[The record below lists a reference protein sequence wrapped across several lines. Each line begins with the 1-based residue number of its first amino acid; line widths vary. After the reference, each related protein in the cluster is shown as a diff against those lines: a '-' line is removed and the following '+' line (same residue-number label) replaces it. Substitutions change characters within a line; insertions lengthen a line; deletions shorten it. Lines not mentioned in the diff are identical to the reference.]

1 MPPADWRLVPDPRSK
16 YVFQRSNN
24 VCPRSKDE
32 VTRVNLATGQRR
44 LANSMPPQLR
54 HKPLKDALAKIE
66 ETIANKRK
74 AGSSQAQMAFSDG
87 GDGITE
93 RDVEEALKIVQ
104 LPLWE
109 NQVRGLPNPLA
120 RSALFTVA
128 RQNEPRQHLKERPIT
143 SVKGVEIFYTG
154 EELRQDDEDVF
165 LNLVH
170 LARSQP
176 LGHEVSFTAYS
187 MLKSMGWPTSSPSY
201 ERLRLCILRLTAN
214 AVEIRFDAGS
224 GKRGYGG
231 TLVQEFTFKDE
242 IDRQWKVRLNPK
254 LISLFGADAYTQLD
268 WRQRLKLRSPL
279 AKWLHGF
286 YFTHREPFGYKVETL
301 KGLCGSS
308 AQQLY
313 HFRNGLKKALDVLV
327 EAGFLKSW
335 KIDSMTD
342 VVTVVRATRSP
353 ALAA

>member
-1 MPPADWRLVPDPRSK
+1 MPPK
-16 YVFQRSNN
+16 GI
-24 VCPRSKDE
+24 K
-32 VTRVNLATGQRR
+32 
-44 LANSMPPQLR
+44 
-54 HKPLKDALAKIE
+54 HKPLSDVLQKIE
-66 ETIANKRK
+66 ESLAAKKRVSP
-74 AGSSQAQMAFSDG
+74 ASGQVQMTLDG
-87 GDGITE
+87 GE
-93 RDVEEALKIVQ
+93 ESAVRVRRDVEQVLNIIQ

-120 RSALFTVA
+120 RSALFSVA

-187 MLKSMGWPTSSPSY
+187 MLKSMGWPTSAPSY

-242 IDRQWKVRLNPK
+242 TDRQWKVRLNPK
-254 LISLFGADAYTQLD
+254 LITLFAADAYTQLD

-301 KGLCGSS
+301 RGLCGSS

-313 HFRNGLKKALDVLV
+313 HFRNGLKKALDLLV
-327 EAGFLKSW
+327 EQGFLKSW
-335 KIDSMTD
+335 KIDSVTD
-342 VVTVVRATRSP
+342 VVTVVRAMRTS
-353 ALAA
+353 ASAQLTA

>member
-1 MPPADWRLVPDPRSK
+1 MPP
-16 YVFQRSNN
+16 
-24 VCPRSKDE
+24 
-32 VTRVNLATGQRR
+32 TGIK
-44 LANSMPPQLR
+44 
-54 HKPLKDALAKIE
+54 HKPLSDALQKIG
-66 ETIANKRK
+66 ETLAAKRK
-74 AGSSQAQMAFSDG
+74 GGSRQAQMSLVPGEDG
-87 GDGITE
+87 AAE
-93 RDVEEALKIVQ
+93 AVRRDVEQVLNIIQ

-120 RSALFTVA
+120 RSALFSVA

-242 IDRQWKVRLNPK
+242 TDRQWKVRLNPK
-254 LISLFGADAYTQLD
+254 LITLFGADAYTQLD

-313 HFRNGLKKALDVLV
+313 HFRNGLKKALDLLV
-327 EAGFLKSW
+327 EQGFLKSW

-342 VVTVVRATRSP
+342 VVTVVRASR
-353 ALAA
+353 AQQVAQLGA

>member
-1 MPPADWRLVPDPRSK
+1 MPP
-16 YVFQRSNN
+16 
-24 VCPRSKDE
+24 
-32 VTRVNLATGQRR
+32 TGI
-44 LANSMPPQLR
+44 L
-54 HKPLKDALAKIE
+54 HKPLSDALEKIE
-66 ETIANKRK
+66 KTLASKRK
-74 AGSSQAQMAFSDG
+74 VHASSAQMTHDG
-87 GDGITE
+87 TAVAESADA
-93 RDVEEALKIVQ
+93 RRNVEQALQIIQ

-109 NQVRGLPNPLA
+109 NQMRGLPNPLA
-120 RSALFTVA
+120 RSALFSVA

-242 IDRQWKVRLNPK
+242 TDRQWKVRLNPK
-254 LISLFGADAYTQLD
+254 LITLFGADAYTQLD

-313 HFRNGLKKALDVLV
+313 HFRNGLKKALELLV
-327 EAGFLKSW
+327 DQGFLKSW
-335 KIDSMTD
+335 KIDSVTD
-342 VVTVVRATRSP
+342 VVTVVRASR
-353 ALAA
+353 AQAAAYLND

>member
-1 MPPADWRLVPDPRSK
+1 MSATTAKPKSLS
-16 YVFQRSNN
+16 
-24 VCPRSKDE
+24 E
-32 VTRVNLATGQRR
+32 VL
-44 LANSMPPQLR
+44 L
-54 HKPLKDALAKIE
+54 KIE
-66 ETIANKRK
+66 ATIANNRK
-74 AGSSQAQMAFSDG
+74 KKSAAGQSEMAFG
-87 GDGITE
+87 EGDSMAATDSARRE
-93 RDVEEALKIVQ
+93 VEDALNIIQ

-120 RSALFTVA
+120 RSALFSVA

-242 IDRQWKVRLNPK
+242 EDRHWKVRLNPK
-254 LISLFGADAYTQLD
+254 LITLFASDAYTQLD

-308 AQQLY
+308 AHQLY
-313 HFRNGLKKALDVLV
+313 HFRNGLKKALDLLV
-327 EAGFLKSW
+327 EEGFLKSW
-335 KIDSMTD
+335 RIDPVTD
-342 VVTVVRATRSP
+342 VVTVMRATRTP
-353 ALAA
+353 ALQ

>member
-1 MPPADWRLVPDPRSK
+1 MSAS
-16 YVFQRSNN
+16 
-24 VCPRSKDE
+24 
-32 VTRVNLATGQRR
+32 GI
-44 LANSMPPQLR
+44 M
-54 HKPLKDALAKIE
+54 HKPLSDALEKIE
-66 ETIANKRK
+66 KTLASKRK
-74 AGSSQAQMAFSDG
+74 VQGSSLQMTLDG
-87 GDGITE
+87 TE
-93 RDVEEALKIVQ
+93 PVAGAMMGRDVEHALKIIQ

-120 RSALFTVA
+120 RSALFSVA

-242 IDRQWKVRLNPK
+242 TDRQWKVRLNPK
-254 LISLFGADAYTQLD
+254 LITLFGADAYTQLD

-313 HFRNGLKKALDVLV
+313 HFRNGLKKALALLV
-327 EAGFLKSW
+327 EQGFLKSW
-335 KIDSMTD
+335 KIDPVTD
-342 VVTVVRATRSP
+342 VVTVVRASRSASA
-353 ALAA
+353 ALLMD

>member
-1 MPPADWRLVPDPRSK
+1 MECAMPAP
-16 YVFQRSNN
+16 
-24 VCPRSKDE
+24 
-32 VTRVNLATGQRR
+32 GI
-44 LANSMPPQLR
+44 M
-54 HKPLKDALAKIE
+54 HKPLSDALEKIE
-66 ETIANKRK
+66 KTLASRRK
-74 AGSSQAQMAFSDG
+74 SQASPLQMTLDG
-87 GDGITE
+87 TQPLSSASIH
-93 RDVEEALKIVQ
+93 RDVEHALNIIQ

-120 RSALFTVA
+120 RSALFSVA

-242 IDRQWKVRLNPK
+242 TDRQWKVRLNPK
-254 LISLFGADAYTQLD
+254 LITLFGADAYTQLD

-313 HFRNGLKKALDVLV
+313 HFRNGLKKALTLLV
-327 EAGFLKSW
+327 EQGFLKSW
-335 KIDSMTD
+335 KIDPATD
-342 VVTVVRATRSP
+342 VVTVVRASRSACA
-353 ALAA
+353 ALRMD

>member
-1 MPPADWRLVPDPRSK
+1 MPGPGIK
-16 YVFQRSNN
+16 
-24 VCPRSKDE
+24 
-32 VTRVNLATGQRR
+32 
-44 LANSMPPQLR
+44 
-54 HKPLKDALAKIE
+54 HKPLNDALQKIE
-66 ETIANKRK
+66 QSLALKRK
-74 AGSSQAQMAFSDG
+74 NGTQQMQMVLGEDDTLVS
-87 GDGITE
+87 TE
-93 RDVEEALKIVQ
+93 VRRDAEQVFDIIQ

-120 RSALFTVA
+120 RSALFSVA

-242 IDRQWKVRLNPK
+242 ADRQWKVRLNPK
-254 LISLFGADAYTQLD
+254 LITLFAADAYTQLD

-313 HFRNGLKKALDVLV
+313 HFRNGLKKALDLLV
-327 EAGFLKSW
+327 EQGFLKSW
-335 KIDSMTD
+335 KIDPVTD
-342 VVTVVRATRSP
+342 VVTVVRAARIH
-353 ALAA
+353 ALPQLGV

>member
-1 MPPADWRLVPDPRSK
+1 MSVSATKPKSLS
-16 YVFQRSNN
+16 
-24 VCPRSKDE
+24 E
-32 VTRVNLATGQRR
+32 VL
-44 LANSMPPQLR
+44 L
-54 HKPLKDALAKIE
+54 KIE
-66 ETIANKRK
+66 ATIANNRK
-74 AGSSQAQMAFSDG
+74 KKAAAGQAEMAFGDADG
-87 GDGITE
+87 LAADAVPRE
-93 RDVEEALKIVQ
+93 VEEALDIIQ

-120 RSALFTVA
+120 RSALFSVA

-242 IDRQWKVRLNPK
+242 EDRHWKVRLNPK
-254 LISLFGADAYTQLD
+254 LITLFASDAYTQLD

-308 AQQLY
+308 AHQLY
-313 HFRNGLKKALDVLV
+313 HFRNGLKKALDLLV
-327 EAGFLKSW
+327 EEGFLKSW
-335 KIDSMTD
+335 RIDPVTD
-342 VVTVVRATRSP
+342 VVTVIRANRP
-353 ALAA
+353 QALQ

>member
-1 MPPADWRLVPDPRSK
+1 MPP
-16 YVFQRSNN
+16 
-24 VCPRSKDE
+24 
-32 VTRVNLATGQRR
+32 TGIK
-44 LANSMPPQLR
+44 
-54 HKPLKDALAKIE
+54 HKPLSDALQRIE
-66 ETIANKRK
+66 ETLAAKRK
-74 AGSSQAQMAFSDG
+74 APARQVQMSLDG
-87 GDGITE
+87 GDEGTADAVR
-93 RDVEEALKIVQ
+93 RDVEQVLNIIQ

-120 RSALFTVA
+120 RSALFSVA

-187 MLKSMGWPTSSPSY
+187 MLKSMGWPTSAPSY

-214 AVEIRFDAGS
+214 AVEIRFDVGS

-242 IDRQWKVRLNPK
+242 NDRQWKVRLNPK
-254 LISLFGADAYTQLD
+254 LITLFGTDAYTQLD

-301 KGLCGSS
+301 RGLCGSS

-313 HFRNGLKKALDVLV
+313 HFRNGLKKALDLLV
-327 EAGFLKSW
+327 EQGFLKSW

-342 VVTVVRATRSP
+342 VVTVIRTSRNHSMAQLN
-353 ALAA
+353 A

>member
-1 MPPADWRLVPDPRSK
+1 MPPSGI
-16 YVFQRSNN
+16 S
-24 VCPRSKDE
+24 
-32 VTRVNLATGQRR
+32 
-44 LANSMPPQLR
+44 
-54 HKPLKDALAKIE
+54 HKPLSDALQKIE
-66 ETIANKRK
+66 KTLVSKGK
-74 AGSSQAQMAFSDG
+74 LHSHQMQMAL
-87 GDGITE
+87 GDGE
-93 RDVEEALKIVQ
+93 PAANDGVRRDVEQALKIIQ

-120 RSALFTVA
+120 RSALFSVA

-242 IDRQWKVRLNPK
+242 TDRQWKVRLNPK
-254 LISLFGADAYTQLD
+254 LITLFAADAYTQLD

-313 HFRNGLKKALDVLV
+313 HFRNGLKKALELLV
-327 EAGFLKSW
+327 EQGFLRSW
-335 KIDSMTD
+335 KIDSVTD
-342 VVTVVRATRSP
+342 VVTVVRASRSSG
-353 ALAA
+353 AAQICE